1 MQVYPRPDGQLH
13 IPARPRSVALGLFDG
28 LHPGHRQVI
37 LAATRTAHDGITPAV
52 YTFDPHT
59 IHTKGT
65 LRRLCSPEEEQA
77 LLEDMGVE
85 ELFRV
90 DFATVRHL
98 SPENFVK
105 EILHTQ
111 LGAVQVTCG
120 FNYHF
125 GAGGAGDATLLTRL
139 CADYGIAVT
148 VVPEVDEDGTTVSST
163 SIRDALAAGDMA
175 AVRRL
180 MGRPFRLQQ
189 TVTEGQRLGRRLGL
203 PTINQTLPADRACP
217 RFGVYVSCVQ
227 IGGDVFPAVTNIGVH
242 PTVGATAPLAETYIL
257 DFDRDL
263 YGTAPTVYPL
273 RFLREEQ
280 TFASLDE
287 LKAQIERDIQ
297 AARTQF
303 APPEQP
309 QTRAVFFDFDDT
321 LDDRDAAF
329 RQGLSVFL
337 HHYYPSLST
346 AEHTRRQA
354 EMFRYQREDY
364 GNIIDYPT
372 LIRHFLTQWP
382 AEIPADPEAAL
393 RRFYH
398 GFAAGSRPLPEVVPT
413 LIALRQKG
421 YLLGII
427 TNGNRIPQTCKLDH
441 SGLRPY
447 LDLLVLAG
455 EEGMQ
460 KPDPRL
466 FHLAAARLGVPV
478 STCIYVGDHPVNDLA
493 AAMDAGFGAIGIL
506 PHREPDHPVH
516 DLPMP
521 AVPTLS
527 HVGDL
532 LQLLENRTQGL
543 DT

>member
-1 MQVYPRPDGQLH
+1 MQVYPRPDGQLN
-13 IPARPRSVALGLFDG
+13 IPVYPRSVALGLFDG

-37 LAATRTAHDGITPAV
+37 LAATQTAHDGITPAV
-52 YTFDPHT
+52 YTFDPLT

-98 SPENFVK
+98 SPEDFVK
-105 EILHTQ
+105 EILHEQ
-111 LGAVQVTCG
+111 LSAVQVTCG

-125 GAGGAGDATLLTRL
+125 GAGGAGDATLLTQL
-139 CADYGIAVT
+139 CAEYGITVT
-148 VVPEVDEDGTTVSST
+148 VVPEVDADGVPVSST
-163 SIRDALAAGDMA
+163 SIRGALAAGDMA

-203 PTINQTLPADRACP
+203 PTINQTLPADRGCP

-257 DFDRDL
+257 DFDQDL
-263 YGTAPTVYPL
+263 YGTAPAVYPL

-297 AARTQF
+297 AARAQF

-309 QTRAVFFDFDDT
+309 AVRAVFFDFDDT

-337 HHYYPSLST
+337 SHYYPSLSA
-346 AEHTRRQA
+346 AEHTRRQE
-354 EMFRYQREDY
+354 EMFRHQRGEY
-364 GNIIDYPT
+364 GNIIDYPA
-372 LIRHFLTQWP
+372 LIRHFLALWP
-382 AEIPADPEAAL
+382 AEIPADPAAAL

-398 GFAAGSRPLPEVVPT
+398 GFAAGSQPHADVVPT
-413 LIALRQKG
+413 FTALRQKG
-421 YLLGII
+421 YLIGII

-455 EEGMQ
+455 EEEMQ

-466 FHLAAARLGVPV
+466 FRLAAARLGVPV
-478 STCIYVGDHPVNDLA
+478 STCVYVGDHPVNDLA
-493 AAMDAGFGAIGIL
+493 AAVDAGFGAIGVL
-506 PHREPDHPVH
+506 PHRDPDHPIH
-516 DLPMP
+516 ALDMP
-521 AVPTLS
+521 AVPTLR

-532 LQLLENRTQGL
+532 PKLLEKYTQGL